1 MDYNDYELIYMA
13 REQNEDAVK
22 VLTEKYRPLL
32 EKKARDYYVK
42 AKSKGYEYKDFLL
55 ETMVAFEEALFSF
68 NPDSST
74 LFYTFVNICVDRQMN
89 STLLKVNRIKHK
101 NLNESISLDYNYE
114 DDSSIIDFIRDDKN
128 NPENLLFD
136 INNKSVLY
144 NKIICKL
151 TKKEREVLELKIN
164 GYNYIE
170 IADVLNRTP
179 KEVSNTLYRIK
190 LKIKEIINE

>member
-1 MDYNDYELIYMA
+1 
-13 REQNEDAVK
+13 
-22 VLTEKYRPLL
+22 
-32 EKKARDYYVK
+32 
-42 AKSKGYEYKDFLL
+42 
-55 ETMVAFEEALFSF
+55 MVAFEEALFSF

-190 LKIKEIINE
+190 LKIKEIING